1 MDWKQLSLAGLT
13 ARKEM
18 IIDNE
23 ARVAQYGHDY
33 SLLNAVLKKNDEVRL
48 HSRFIF
54 SMINPESLHYQNSLF
69 LKLFLKQLPEAYQN
83 WISFDNA
90 SVELEKDNIDLLIH
104 DGDKFL
110 IVENKVDAVDQP
122 YQIVRYIQTIKN
134 RFELSSAELEHKVAI
149 VYLSA
154 KRKYPSTVSKSLI
167 GFIKDGNWIVWQGL
181 DTTKVDL
188 PNKLKNFN
196 LDIGSKLPFFHYAY
210 HRNANKPSLTNWVE
224 DSINSIDDERLKF
237 ALSEYKQIIKRLEPN
252 LNWKNKMTFDE
263 YVLNTQDENE
273 QDELYKLMVASS
285 NTLEKYVAKKIY
297 QVIIETFTEEVVN
310 HNGDLKKLDEESLYN
325 WLVKKGSK
333 DKYKNIGFT
342 FNSQNKIYQFVF
354 GISYVYCLPI
364 KEEPKQEQNCLCN
377 TKIRPLV
384 LEKGGLDSVI
394 KAIRKWRDLF
404 SSVN

>member
-13 ARKEM
+13 ARKQM

-90 SVELEKDNIDLLIH
+90 CVELEKDNIDLLIH

-134 RFELSSAELEHKVAI
+134 RFELSNEELEDKVAI

-154 KRKYPSTVSKSLI
+154 KRKYPSKESKSLI
-167 GFIKDGNWIVWQGL
+167 GFIKDGNSIVWQGV
-181 DTTKVDL
+181 DSSKVDL
-188 PNKLKNFN
+188 PHRLKSFN
-196 LDIGSKLPFFHYAY
+196 LDIGSKLPFFYYAY
-210 HRNANKPSLTNWVE
+210 HRNANEPSLTNWVE
-224 DSINSIDDERLKF
+224 DSINCIDDKRLKF

-263 YVLNTQDENE
+263 YVFNTKDENE
-273 QDELYKLMVASS
+273 QAELYKLMVTSS
-285 NTLEKYVAKKIY
+285 NSLEKYVAKKIY
-297 QVIIETFTEEVVN
+297 QVILETFTEEVVN
-310 HNGDLKKLDEESLYN
+310 HNGMLKKLDEKRLYN
-325 WLVKKGSK
+325 WFIKKGSK

-342 FNSQNKIYQFVF
+342 FDSQNEIYQFVF
-354 GISYVYCLPI
+354 GIDYVYCLPI
-364 KEEPKQEQNCLCN
+364 DQECKQEKNSLCN
-377 TKIRPLV
+377 TKTRPLV
-384 LEKGGLDSVI
+384 LEKGGLDLFI
-394 KAIRKWRDLF
+394 KSIKKLDSRL
-404 SSVN
+404 SSVK